1 MAKNSILLP
10 ARMLRSWTFA
20 FFFAALLSASVI
32 SHAEIVGFD
41 DFDGNKSGWD
51 WDGTG
56 TAQEWSTNIDTETDS
71 SGNTRAKIVNR
82 QVYLNYGSSSQL
94 SSGTFAY
101 TFDMEIGV
109 TANQWGGLSLY
120 NGNTEIN
127 FFGSLS
133 AGTDSASHRT
143 FDGTRL
149 SLRNV
154 PSANRTDDETAES
167 YLNTNKKYAIVANST
182 GMYAWAYD
190 LGTQLKYEDLYTTPT
205 LQVPS
210 ALAGNTR
217 FRLGTSGTMYF
228 DNIKMAY
235 SDVST
240 IASKGDAS
248 PMSSLTDIFG
258 AAPTVPVIKE
268 SFSKYES
275 GAIVGQLQKNLGQA
289 PVTKWTGITNVTVD
303 NTRNLEYPGW
313 SSEQGVLNVVGGGT
327 GAVMTLDSNVMA
339 DWGVMGTDGLI
350 GGAGV
355 SDNALYYGFLMQKVG
370 TTGRWNMGP
379 ELYRGTREVFGM
391 SYHDW
396 TTAENM
402 AGVFYDSN
410 SNSS

>member
-1 MAKNSILLP
+1 MAKNSILSP
-10 ARMLRSWTFA
+10 ALMLRSWTFA
-20 FFFAALLSASVI
+20 FFFAAFLSASVI

-51 WDGTG
+51 WDNTG
-56 TAQEWSTNIDTETDS
+56 TAQEWTTNFDTETDS

-101 TFDMEIGV
+101 TFDMEIG
-109 TANQWGGLSLY
+109 TADNQWGGLSLY
-120 NGNTEIN
+120 NGGSEMN
-127 FFGSLS
+127 FFGNL
-133 AGTDSASHRT
+133 AKGTDQGRT

-154 PSANRTDDETAES
+154 PTSNRADDESAES
-167 YLNTNKKYAIVANST
+167 YLNTNKTYAVVANSS
-182 GMYAWAYD
+182 GMFAWAYD
-190 LGTQLKYEDLYTTPT
+190 LGTKPKYEDLYTTPT
-205 LQVPS
+205 VKVDKTLG
-210 ALAGNTR
+210 GNNR

-235 SDVST
+235 SDSST
-240 IASKGDAS
+240 VASKGDATA
-248 PMSSLTDIFG
+248 MSSLTDIFG
-258 AAPTVPVIKE
+258 AAPTVTTIKE

-313 SSEQGVLNVVGGGT
+313 SSEQGVLNVSGEGT
-327 GAVMTLDSNVMA
+327 GAVMTLDYNVMS
-339 DWGVMGTDGLI
+339 DWGVMGTDSLI

-355 SDNALYYGFLMQKVG
+355 SNNTLYYGFLMQSAG
-370 TTGRWNMGP
+370 DSGRWNMGA
-379 ELYRGTREVFGM
+379 ELYRGTREVLGM

-396 TTAENM
+396 T
-402 AGVFYDSN
+402 S
-410 SNSS
+410 